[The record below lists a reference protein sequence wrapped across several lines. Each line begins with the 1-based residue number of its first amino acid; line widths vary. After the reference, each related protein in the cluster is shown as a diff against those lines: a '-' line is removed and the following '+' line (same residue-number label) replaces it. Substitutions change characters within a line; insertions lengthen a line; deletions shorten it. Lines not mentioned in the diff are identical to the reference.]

1 MQQAITTKY
10 IGPTNTRGSRI
21 KASCE
26 RGSLTVDW
34 DYDLNQG
41 ENHAAAKKMLVEKFT
56 QEDEKKY
63 GACKGQSVNPWLQPT
78 AHGVLEDGRHVFVFI

>member
-26 RGSLTVDW
+26 RGSITVAW
-34 DYDLNQG
+34 DYSLNPE
-41 ENHAAAKKMLVEKFT
+41 ENHAVAKKMLVSKFAR
-56 QEDEKKY
+56 EDEKKY
-63 GACKGQSVNPWLQPT
+63 GPCKGQSVDPWLRPT